1 MLKIKENL
9 WKIAII
15 AGILGIISIFT
26 PTLYIDSESA
36 FVWVWNLY
44 VSNGSVDFVQVDEP
58 LYNIGVVATI
68 VLSLGTLITL
78 SSGVISKVKDRD
90 LNLVYLIGGI
100 LLLLGPIIYL
110 AGITVEDKALWD
122 YVEVNIGSIL
132 PFIAGALLLLGTG
145 IVISKRKP

>member
-1 MLKIKENL
+1 MTV
-9 WKIAII
+9 

-26 PTLYIDSESA
+26 PTLYIDSDSA

-68 VLSLGTLITL
+68 VISIGTLITL
-78 SSGVISKVKDRD
+78 SSGIISKLKDRD
-90 LNLVYLIGGI
+90 LNLVYLIGGV
-100 LLLLGPIIYL
+100 LLLIGPIIYL

-122 YVEVNIGSIL
+122 YIEVNIGSLL
-132 PFIAGALLLLGTG
+132 PFIAGALALLGSG
-145 IVISKRKP
+145 IGISKRKP

>member
-15 AGILGIISIFT
+15 AGIFGIISIFT
-26 PTLYIDSESA
+26 PTLYIDSDKA

-68 VLSLGTLITL
+68 IISIGTLITL
-78 SSGVISKVKDRD
+78 SSGVISKVKDRS

-145 IVISKRKP
+145 IVISKRKS